1 VIVKAW
7 KAVMDPEYNSLM
19 KLPKTVRF
27 QLMVVLASLWS
38 TIFCV
43 NAGLI
48 VWLPGYVMVHVILLL
63 IGIFSTGWIFSSAQK
78 SYLKLMAKI
87 D

>member
-1 VIVKAW
+1 MIVKAW
-7 KAVMDPEYNSLM
+7 KAVMDPEHNSLM
-19 KLPKTVRF
+19 KLPKAVRF

-78 SYLKLMAKI
+78 SYLKLIAKI

>member
-1 VIVKAW
+1 MIVKAW
-7 KAVMDPEYNSLM
+7 KAVMDPEYNSLT

-48 VWLPGYVMVHVILLL
+48 VWLPGYVMVHVIILL
-63 IGIFSTGWIFSSAQK
+63 IVIFSTGWIFSSAQK